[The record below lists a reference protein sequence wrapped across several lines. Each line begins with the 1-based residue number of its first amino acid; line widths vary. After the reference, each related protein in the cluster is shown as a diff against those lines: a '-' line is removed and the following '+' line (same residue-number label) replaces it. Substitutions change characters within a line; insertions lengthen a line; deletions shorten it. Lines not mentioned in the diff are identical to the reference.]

1 VDTILQVF
9 VIFVA
14 AKAAA
19 EIFVRLRL
27 PAIAGELLVGIL
39 LGPHVA
45 AVIKVNQASSAL
57 SELGVVI
64 LLFTVGL
71 ETSLPDLIRVGRAA
85 LVTSM
90 SGIVAAGATGTLVVW
105 AFGYPVRTALLAG
118 TALAASSVGVA
129 ARVFQDL
136 GVASSRPA
144 RVVLGASV
152 VDDVVVLALFP
163 LVQGFGTHGS
173 SVGGALVGVA
183 GAVVF
188 IVLTATLGSRLAGR
202 HAGLLDR
209 PRVRRAPF
217 VLALGLCLG
226 LAALAEQVGLA
237 ALVGAFLAGIVLAGT
252 RDRYEL
258 DRRMLPL
265 FDFLVPFFFVITA
278 ARMDPRVVLSGGL
291 LFGGVLTAVTVL
303 AKMGAGA
310 GAAIGLPARE
320 RLQVG
325 CGMIP
330 RNEVTLV
337 VASAG
342 AASGSFG
349 PKVFSIL
356 VAAALVSTLVAGP
369 ILRGIIPQGREPG
382 RERHEGPPEAP
393 GGESEERRGFE
404 DGG

>member
-27 PAIAGELLVGIL
+27 PAVAGELLVGIL

-45 AVIKVNQASSAL
+45 DVIKVNQASSAL
-57 SELGVVI
+57 SELGVVV

-71 ETSLPDLIRVGRAA
+71 ETPLPDLIQVGRAA
-85 LVTSM
+85 LITSM
-90 SGIVAAGATGTLVVW
+90 SGIVAAGATGTLVVS
-105 AFGYPVRTALLAG
+105 AFGYSFRTALLAG

-136 GVASSRPA
+136 GAASSRPA
-144 RVVLGASV
+144 RVVLGATV

-163 LVQGFGTHGS
+163 LVQGFGMHGS

-188 IVLTATLGSRLAGR
+188 VVLVATLGSRLAGR
-202 HAGLLDR
+202 HSGLLDR
-209 PRVRRAPF
+209 PRVRRSPF
-217 VLALGLCLG
+217 VLAVALCLG

-237 ALVGAFLAGIVLAGT
+237 ALVGAFLAGMVLAGT

-278 ARMDPRVVLSGGL
+278 ARMDPEAVLSGGL
-291 LFGGVLTAVTVL
+291 LLGVVLAAVTVV

-310 GAAIGLPARE
+310 GAAVGLDARE

-342 AASGSFG
+342 AASGSFE
-349 PKVFSIL
+349 PRVFSIL
-356 VAAALVSTLVAGP
+356 VGAALVSTLAAGP
-369 ILRGIIPQGREPG
+369 ILRATIPHVPG
-382 RERHEGPPEAP
+382 PRPERDEGPPEAS
-393 GGESEERRGFE
+393 GGESEEERGSE